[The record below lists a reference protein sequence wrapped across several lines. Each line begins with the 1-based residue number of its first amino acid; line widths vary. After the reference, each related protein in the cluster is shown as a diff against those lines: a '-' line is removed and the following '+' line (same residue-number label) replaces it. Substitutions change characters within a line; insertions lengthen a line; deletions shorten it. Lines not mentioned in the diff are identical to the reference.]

1 MRNAAPA
8 GAAAVR
14 SGRADAYITDEST
27 LQWYAGRQ
35 PCDLSVQGENFGP
48 GVLVY
53 GLQKDSPFTKP
64 LNAAMLEVCGLWQTH
79 LQRTLNC
86 ASMKSSVLSLYLA
99 GYRRLVKSFSDGAC

>member
-1 MRNAAPA
+1 MMRA

-14 SGRADAYITDEST
+14 SGDADAYVTDEWT

-35 PCDLSVQGENFGP
+35 PCDLLVQGDNFGP

-64 LNAAMLEVCGLWQTH
+64 MNFAMLEVRCG
-79 LQRTLNC
+79 
-86 ASMKSSVLSLYLA
+86 ASLLL
-99 GYRRLVKSFSDGAC
+99 